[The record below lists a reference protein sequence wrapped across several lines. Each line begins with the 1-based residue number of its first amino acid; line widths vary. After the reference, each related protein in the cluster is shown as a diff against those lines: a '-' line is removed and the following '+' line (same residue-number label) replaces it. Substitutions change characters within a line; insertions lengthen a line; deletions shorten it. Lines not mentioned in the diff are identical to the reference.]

1 MTDPGDK
8 LARRYRELAREEP
21 PASLDASILAA
32 SRRAL
37 AAKPSASR
45 RWAVP
50 LSIAAVLVLAFG
62 VTLEMQRETP
72 DVTYAPPPA
81 QAPEAKPQLPPDRGL
96 RQAPESRT
104 QSQPAPAMK
113 GESPPA
119 SAAKEKLRRA
129 PAAAGELQLPVDKR
143 DFQPAPAT
151 RDQKDRAAPE
161 APARHELAPR
171 EEASRPQPAADAF
184 EKSNAAGAR
193 PLAAPASPAQTSTPE
208 ATTPPPP
215 QGLPAAASPAPK
227 PSGAPLAEPFPQ
239 APESRA
245 KARALDAAPAMRVA
259 PLRADPARELERI
272 AKLREEGR
280 NEEADKALEEFRRA
294 NPEFR
299 IPEAMWERV
308 KPR

>member
-37 AAKPSASR
+37 GAKPSASR

-62 VTLEMQRETP
+62 VTLEMQREAP
-72 DVTYAPPPA
+72 DVAYSPPQPPV
-81 QAPEAKPQLPPDRGL
+81 PEAKPQLAPPPDREL
-96 RQAPESRT
+96 RQAPELKAQT
-104 QSQPAPAMK
+104 QQAPTVK
-113 GESPPA
+113 RESPPA

-143 DFQPAPAT
+143 DLQQVPAT
-151 RDQKDRAAPE
+151 RDRKDRAAPE
-161 APARHELAPR
+161 APARDELAPR
-171 EEASRPQPAADAF
+171 EEAHSPQRATDALERSNAAPAA
-184 EKSNAAGAR
+184 NAAGA
-193 PLAAPASPAQTSTPE
+193 PSTE
-208 ATTPPPP
+208 
-215 QGLPAAASPAPK
+215 
-227 PSGAPLAEPFPQ
+227 PSVP

-245 KARALDAAPAMRVA
+245 KARALDAAPAMREQL
-259 PLRADPARELERI
+259 LRADPARELERI

-294 NPEFR
+294 NPGFR
-299 IPEAMWERV
+299 IPDAMWERV
-308 KPR
+308 RAR